1 MVPSLLG
8 ILTKSLA
15 VVASTST
22 LTTTNA
28 VRPSLATTRLVVR
41 ETRVWHGRNARGQ
54 GQAVPEEL
62 RG

>member
-8 ILTKSLA
+8 VLTKSLA

-41 ETRVWHGRNARGQ
+41 ETRIWHGRDVTVLGDKDRQFQRN
-54 GQAVPEEL
+54 
-62 RG
+62 